1 MSKDLLQHLRDEKL
15 LGYGSV
21 IPATLIQNFLGLSV
35 PDIGSKAD
43 FDKLALQELSGVGY
57 VRDHL
62 LTEGKYIA
70 QVRDHYRILLPSENI
85 AKVYGYMRE
94 ASQKNTRAQ
103 KLLASTPIKAVA
115 SPNDSLRA
123 RLLMQKDDIAKA
135 QGKKERK
142 KER

>member
-21 IPATLIQNFLGLSV
+21 IPAALIQNFLGLSV
-35 PDIGSKAD
+35 PDIGTKAD
-43 FDKLALQELSGVGY
+43 FDRLALQELSGIGY
-57 VRDHL
+57 VRDHIL
-62 LTEGKYIA
+62 NEGKYIA

-94 ASQKNTRAQ
+94 ASQKNARAQ

-123 RLLMQKDDIAKA
+123 RLLMQKDDLTKA
-135 QGKKERK
+135 QRK
-142 KER
+142 RNK